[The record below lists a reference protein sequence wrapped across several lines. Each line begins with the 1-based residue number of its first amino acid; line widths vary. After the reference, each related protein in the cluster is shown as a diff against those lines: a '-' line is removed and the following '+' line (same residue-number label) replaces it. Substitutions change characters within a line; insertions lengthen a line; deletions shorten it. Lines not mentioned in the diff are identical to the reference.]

1 MDIAIISV
9 VIQLI
14 FLEGI
19 LSIDN
24 AAVLGAI
31 ASTLPDNQ
39 PIPWPSPLRFL
50 ARWGQRTL
58 GNQRTAA
65 LRVGLAL
72 GYVLRGIMLALA
84 SWIIAVPWIRIAGAA
99 YLVYLG
105 IRHFGE
111 TYDRSGEDGHKG
123 IDATHVARGFWMTV
137 GILEFTDLVFSVDN
151 VIAAVALSNILWVV
165 MLGVAIG
172 IILMRFAASLFSRLI
187 TWEPLF
193 EASAFLL
200 LFAIGGEL
208 ILHDV
213 FHIDLNEIQQFAI
226 SAGILLATLVVARTA
241 LRRPILWILA
251 PFRWLCYAISRFVDG
266 FFGILLMPFQKK
278 TDTE

>member
-1 MDIAIISV
+1 MDIAIVSV
-9 VIQLI
+9 IVQLI

-31 ASTLPDNQ
+31 ASTLPDDK
-39 PIPWPSPLRFL
+39 PIPWPKPLQFL
-50 ARWGQRTL
+50 AHWGQRTL

-84 SWIIAVPWIRIAGAA
+84 SWIISVPWIRIAGAV

-111 TYDRSGEDGHKG
+111 AYDQSGEDGHQG
-123 IDATHVARGFWMTV
+123 SDTTATVRGFWVTV

-172 IILMRFAASLFSRLI
+172 IVLMRFAATLFSRLI
-187 TWEPLF
+187 AWEPMF

-226 SAGILLATLVVARTA
+226 SAGILLATLVVSRTTI
-241 LRRPILWILA
+241 RRPVLA
-251 PFRWLCYAISRFVDG
+251 LLMPFRWLCYAISRFVDG

-278 TDTE
+278 TDV

>member
-1 MDIAIISV
+1 MDIAIVSV
-9 VIQLI
+9 IVQLI

-31 ASTLPDNQ
+31 ASTLPDDK
-39 PIPWPSPLRFL
+39 PIPWPKPLQFL
-50 ARWGQRTL
+50 ATWGQRTL

-65 LRVGLAL
+65 LRVGIAL

-84 SWIIAVPWIRIAGAA
+84 SWLITVSWIRIVGAI
-99 YLVYLG
+99 YLGYLG
-105 IRHFGE
+105 IRHFGDK
-111 TYDRSGEDGHKG
+111 YDQSGEDGHAG
-123 IDATHVARGFWMTV
+123 ADRQIPVRGFWVTV

-172 IILMRFAASLFSRLI
+172 IILMRFAATLFSRLI
-187 TWEPLF
+187 AWEPMF

-200 LFAIGGEL
+200 LFAIGVEL

-213 FHIDLNEIQQFAI
+213 FHINMTEIQQFAI
-226 SAGILLATLVVARTA
+226 SAGILLLTLIVARTSLKRPMLA
-241 LRRPILWILA
+241 LLK
-251 PFRWLCYAISRFVDG
+251 PFRWLCYAISQFVDG
-266 FFGILLMPFQKK
+266 FFALLLMPFKK
-278 TDTE
+278 